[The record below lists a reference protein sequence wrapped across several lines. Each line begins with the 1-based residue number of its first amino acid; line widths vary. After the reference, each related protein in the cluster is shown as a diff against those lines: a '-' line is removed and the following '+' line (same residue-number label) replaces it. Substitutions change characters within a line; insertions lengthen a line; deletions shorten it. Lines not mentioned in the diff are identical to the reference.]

1 MKAIVKSA
9 TLKKEGEG
17 QHGKW
22 YLYEIQLEGDDK
34 KYQYMSK
41 SADQTKFIA
50 GKEAEFTVEEKV
62 NGQYTNYNIKPVQ
75 QGGFG
80 GGANNGARLELDRKI
95 AALNAAVQLVNSGK
109 IPFEQMKGARDKFLN
124 EYL

>member
-22 YLYEIQLEGDDK
+22 YLYEILLEGDDK

-41 SADQTKFIA
+41 AADQTKFIA

-62 NGQYTNYNIKPVQ
+62 NGQYTNYNIKPIQ
-75 QGGFG
+75 QNGFG

-95 AALNAAVQLVNSGK
+95 AALNAAVLLVNSGK
-109 IPFEQMKGARDKFLN
+109 IPFEQMKSARDKFLA